1 MYKELYTDKVK
12 VKEMKIFV
20 LHVQR
25 RIIVLE
31 NKMSSIFNLQR
42 GKNGIKLRHGI

>member
-1 MYKELYTDKVK
+1 
-12 VKEMKIFV
+12 MKIFV

>member
-1 MYKELYTDKVK
+1 
-12 VKEMKIFV
+12 MKIFV
-20 LHVQR
+20 LHVQ